1 MLQFI
6 LRRLVCMST
15 YEMIIDKK
23 TCSTGRQR
31 RTLNWL
37 RGWTAWLNFILSGPR
52 SKQRFATLSW
62 KNQPWWRLLF
72 FYLIFFFFQRR
83 ALCMSTIWYTNR
95 CVTNANVYLRG
106 GARILE
112 SAVWQGFISQR
123 HLWVEIWYASLH
135 WSQHV
140 TSTKWDALSERAM
153 KAIIPEKSALLDQ
166 IFSCSVPQNR

>member
-1 MLQFI
+1 MLLFI
-6 LRRLVCMST
+6 LQRLVCMST

-23 TCSTGRQR
+23 NGGTGRQR
-31 RTLNWL
+31 RMLDSL
-37 RGWTAWLNFILSGPR
+37 HAWTAWLNFVSSGPR
-52 SKQRFATLSW
+52 SKQHFATLSW
-62 KNQPWWRLLF
+62 KNQPWWR
-72 FYLIFFFFQRR
+72 FFFWSFFLRR
-83 ALCMSTIWYTNR
+83 SALCMSTIWYTNR